1 SWQCE
6 DSRGYNSI
14 RSLLCMEYRL
24 VKSFGE
30 WRIPEEEDPVGCC
43 CGKCP
48 GWLEGSHPSVT
59 EGEVKRRVCFTRNG
73 NIIPESGMSTSG
85 SSQSNNSC
93 LDIKV
98 KNCIGY
104 FVYLLKPA
112 PSDHTVYCTGSTLG
126 DPCVNHTILDQPWRS
141 TDCSLEECSNYMN
154 DEIRTEGWY
163 RFKRFWSNFCETNRT
178 IKVRN
183 CGDFFVYWLKPTDC
197 CKKVYCTDL
206 ETPTNGC
213 PKGTLTSEIFQEP
226 SLNPTSGTSSDIKK
240 STSEEAND
248 SSTGEPTQEPSTVR
262 AGDTSTGER
271 HSESSTRTR
280 IPETSSAQEKQPC
293 SVKRLP
299 TKEDCEKMINTVQV
313 LYVGQNNQGSSE
325 DYLRLV
331 REMLRE
337 QTPCKYVLSKL
348 KS

>member
-1 SWQCE
+1 
-6 DSRGYNSI
+6 
-14 RSLLCMEYRL
+14 
-24 VKSFGE
+24 
-30 WRIPEEEDPVGCC
+30 
-43 CGKCP
+43 
-48 GWLEGSHPSVT
+48 
-59 EGEVKRRVCFTRNG
+59 
-73 NIIPESGMSTSG
+73 MSTSG

-104 FVYLLKPA
+104 FVYLLKPE

-248 SSTGEPTQEPSTVR
+248 SSTGEPTQEPSSVR

-271 HSESSTRTR
+271 HSESSTRTW
-280 IPETSSAQEKQPC
+280 IPETSSAQGKQPC
-293 SVKRLP
+293 SAHTAPFCDSPYVSSVKI
-299 TKEDCEKMINTVQV
+299 T
-313 LYVGQNNQGSSE
+313 SSH
-325 DYLRLV
+325 
-331 REMLRE
+331 
-337 QTPCKYVLSKL
+337 
-348 KS
+348 